1 MLFSFF
7 TRKNRQVIFEFDV
20 KHTEMRARKGKMGIV
35 ICLIFEW
42 ENGTGFPGAGMPKGG
57 SGKNK

>member
-1 MLFSFF
+1 
-7 TRKNRQVIFEFDV
+7 
-20 KHTEMRARKGKMGIV
+20 MGTG

-42 ENGTGFPGAGMPKGG
+42 ENGIGFTATGMPKGG